1 MNTLELKIYL
11 LTHIEDLI
19 NVEITDYEDRSFY
32 LSAQSSNS
40 QCGAHFS
47 NRGRMHP
54 MARIAF
60 DEKDLILMTQIE
72 NVAKEFISRKA
83 A

>member
-32 LSAQSSNS
+32 
-40 QCGAHFS
+40 
-47 NRGRMHP
+47 
-54 MARIAF
+54 
-60 DEKDLILMTQIE
+60 
-72 NVAKEFISRKA
+72 
-83 A
+83 